1 MCLVTNQEVEIAGSE
16 MWVQRGGRKIA
27 VKDMS
32 DAHVR
37 AAFSQL
43 LKKIRV
49 ASNPAEDNLL
59 VLSGDMVEVQIKRS
73 DDSEGGNE

>member
-16 MWVQRGGRKIA
+16 VWVQRGGRKIA
-27 VKDMS
+27 VKEMS

-49 ASNPAEDNLL
+49 ASNPKDEE
-59 VLSGDMVEVQIKRS
+59 VTVEMKCP
-73 DDSEGGNE
+73 DDTEGGAE

>member
-16 MWVQRGGRKIA
+16 IWVQRGGRKIA
-27 VKDMS
+27 VKDMT

-43 LKKIRV
+43 LKKVRI
-49 ASNPAEDNLL
+49 ASNPKEE
-59 VLSGDMVEVQIKRS
+59 VTVEIKRP
-73 DDSEGGNE
+73 DDTEGGAE

>member
-43 LKKIRV
+43 LKKIRI
-49 ASNPAEDNLL
+49 ASNPVTDDAFVD
-59 VLSGDMVEVQIKRS
+59 IKCS
-73 DDSEGGNE
+73 DDTEGGAE